1 MRRSVTAK
9 SKAWGG
15 RATSATVAALLLASG
30 SLAGLP
36 PAYAISPPTVDPGA
50 LPPDG
55 PPGPPAPMKQNSYCT
70 EVGVVPGTDFRLQPK
85 YMDML
90 NLQEAWQFGRGAGQK
105 VAVIDTGVTPH
116 PRFPHLIPGGDYIM
130 SGDGLSDCDAHGT
143 IVASMIGAAPANG
156 AAAPPAAPRKPVTI
170 PTTEPPPKAPPPQTV
185 TLSPLP
191 QTVTMVPPP
200 PQAPQSQ
207 SEAPAPG
214 PFGAPPAA
222 PAPAGPPAAGGPAPG
237 PGQAPAAGRGAGT
250 VTIPGYAGGGRV
262 VGVDNRLGPRP
273 LDPPKPPPP
282 PPPAPPAATAQS
294 PDAYSGIAPDVDILA
309 IRQSSQ
315 AFGLKDAYTG
325 DEDPQTRAKVDDVE
339 TMARAIVHAANLGAT
354 VINISDVTCM
364 SSRNIIDQRALG
376 AAVRYA
382 AVDKNV
388 VIVAAAGDTSKKD
401 CKQNPAF
408 DPMQPKDP
416 RDWAGVSTVVTPS
429 WFSDYVLTVGAVDT
443 EGRPLTQGSQGQA
456 STSVAGPWV
465 GIAAPGTDVIGLSP
479 RDDGLI
485 NAIDGPDNSLL
496 VPAGTS
502 FSTAI
507 VSGVAALVRA
517 KYPQL
522 TAYQVINRLERTAR
536 APARGVDNQVG
547 YGVIDPVAAL
557 TWDVPEGPAKPP
569 QQLSAPLNIPKPPPH
584 RDMVP
589 IWVAAGGLTAALL
602 IGGAVFGTAVFIKR
616 TRKQQ

>member
-1 MRRSVTAK
+1 
-9 SKAWGG
+9 
-15 RATSATVAALLLASG
+15 
-30 SLAGLP
+30 
-36 PAYAISPPTVDPGA
+36 
-50 LPPDG
+50 
-55 PPGPPAPMKQNSYCT
+55 MKQNSYCT
-70 EVGVVPGTDFRLQPK
+70 EVGVLPGTDFRLQPK

-116 PRFPHLIPGGDYIM
+116 PRFPHLIPGGDYDM
-130 SGDGLSDCDAHGT
+130 GGDGLSDCDAHGT

-156 AAAPPAAPRKPVTI
+156 ASAPPAAPRRPVTI

-200 PQAPQSQ
+200 PAEQNTAPGGAQNS
-207 SEAPAPG
+207 PGAPG
-214 PFGAPPAA
+214 PVQAPGAAPPA
-222 PAPAGPPAAGGPAPG
+222 PVGPPPG
-237 PGQAPAAGRGAGT
+237 PGQAPAVNHGGGT
-250 VTIPGYAGGGRV
+250 VTIPGYSGGGHV
-262 VGVDNRLGPRP
+262 ATVDNPLSPRP
-273 LDPPKPPPP
+273 QDPAPKPPPP
-282 PPPAPPAATAQS
+282 PAPAPSSA
-294 PDAYSGIAPDVDILA
+294 PDAYSGIAPDVDILS

-315 AFGLKDAYTG
+315 AFTLKDAYTG
-325 DEDPQTRAKVDDVE
+325 DEDPQTRAKIDDVE

-364 SSRNIIDQRALG
+364 SARNIIDQRTLG

-388 VIVAAAGDTSKKD
+388 VIVAAAGDTNKKD

-416 RDWAGVSTVVTPS
+416 RDWSGVTTVVTPS
-429 WFSDYVLTVGAVDT
+429 WYSDFVLTVGAVDT
-443 EGRPLTQGSQGQA
+443 DGRPLTSAGQGQG

-465 GIAAPGTDVIGLSP
+465 GIAAPATDVIGLSP

-496 VPAGTS
+496 VPSGTS

-547 YGVIDPVAAL
+547 HGIIDPVAAL
-557 TWDVPEGPAKPP
+557 TWDVPEGPAKAP
-569 QQLSAPLNIPKPPPH
+569 QQLSAPLNLPRAAPP

-589 IWVAAGGLTAALL
+589 VWVAAGGLVGALL
-602 IGGAVFGTAVFIKR
+602 IGGAVFGTATLMKR
-616 TRKQQ
+616 SRKQQ

>member
-1 MRRSVTAK
+1 MRRSVIA
-9 SKAWGG
+9 SSRVWRG
-15 RATSATVAALLLASG
+15 RASRATVAALLLTSG
-30 SLAGLP
+30 ALAGLP
-36 PAYAISPPTVDPGA
+36 PAYAVSPPTVDPA
-50 LPPDG
+50 AVPPDG

-70 EVGVVPGTDFRLQPK
+70 EVGVLPGSDFRLQPK

-143 IVASMIGAAPANG
+143 IVASMIGAAPASG
-156 AAAPPAAPRKPVTI
+156 AATPPAAPRKPVTI

-191 QTVTMVPPP
+191 QTVTMVPAPP
-200 PQAPQSQ
+200 
-207 SEAPAPG
+207 SESPPPG
-214 PFGAPPAA
+214 PFGAPPPPAAPPAA
-222 PAPAGPPAAGGPAPG
+222 PAPAGPPAGPAG
-237 PGQAPAAGRGAGT
+237 PGQAPAANHGGGT
-250 VTIPGYAGGGRV
+250 VTIPSYSGGGHV
-262 VGVDNRLGPRP
+262 VGVDNPVYPAGPRP
-273 LDPPKPPPP
+273 LDPPKPSP
-282 PPPAPPAATAQS
+282 PPPAPPAPASA
-294 PDAYSGIAPDVDILA
+294 PDAYSGIAPDVDIIA

-325 DEDPQTRAKVDDVE
+325 DEDPQTRAKIDDVE

-364 SSRNIIDQRALG
+364 SSRNIIDQRSLG

-416 RDWAGVSTVVTPS
+416 RDWSGVGTVVTPS

-443 EGRPLTQGSQGQA
+443 DGRPLTQGGQGQG

-522 TAYQVINRLERTAR
+522 SAYQVVNRLERTAR

-569 QQLSAPLNIPKPPPH
+569 QQLSAPLNIPKAAPP

-602 IGGAVFGTAVFIKR
+602 IGGAVFGIAVFMKR

>member
-1 MRRSVTAK
+1 
-9 SKAWGG
+9 
-15 RATSATVAALLLASG
+15 
-30 SLAGLP
+30 
-36 PAYAISPPTVDPGA
+36 
-50 LPPDG
+50 
-55 PPGPPAPMKQNSYCT
+55 MKQTAYCT
-70 EVGVVPGTDFRLQPK
+70 EVGVLPGTDFRLQPK

-105 VAVIDTGVTPH
+105 VAVIDTGVSPH

-156 AAAPPAAPRKPVTI
+156 ATAPPAAPRKPVTI

-191 QTVTMVPPP
+191 QTVTMVPPAP
-200 PQAPQSQ
+200 PPSA
-207 SEAPAPG
+207 SEAPPPPQG
-214 PFGAPPAA
+214 PFGLPPAQ
-222 PAPAGPPAAGGPAPG
+222 GPAPG
-237 PGQAPAAGRGAGT
+237 PGQAPAPGQAPSANRAGGGT
-250 VTIPGYAGGGRV
+250 VTIPSFSGGRRV
-262 VGVDNRLGPRP
+262 IGVDSAHGPAP
-273 LDPPKPPPP
+273 LDPPKPPP
-282 PPPAPPAATAQS
+282 APSPT
-294 PDAYSGIAPDVDILA
+294 PDAYSGIAPDVDIIS

-325 DEDPQTRAKVDDVE
+325 DEDPQTRAKVDDVQ

-364 SSRNIIDQRALG
+364 SARNIVDQRALG

-388 VIVAAAGDTSKKD
+388 VIVAAAGDSSKKD
-401 CKQNPAF
+401 CKQNPVF

-416 RDWAGVSTVVTPS
+416 RDWAGVTTVVTPS
-429 WFSDYVLTVGAVDT
+429 WFSDYVLTVGAVD
-443 EGRPLTQGSQGQA
+443 EDGRPLTQGGNQG
-456 STSVAGPWV
+456 STSIAGPWV
-465 GIAAPGTDVIGLSP
+465 GIAAPGTDVISLSP

-485 NAIDGPDNSLL
+485 NAIDGPENTLL

-502 FSTAI
+502 FSAAI

-517 KYPQL
+517 KFPQL
-522 TAYQVINRLERTAR
+522 SASQIINRLERSAR

-547 YGVIDPVAAL
+547 YGVVDPVAAL

-569 QQLSAPLNIPKPPPH
+569 QQLSAPLNMPTPAPH
-584 RDMVP
+584 RDKVP
-589 IWVAAGGLTAALL
+589 IWVAAGGLTGALL
-602 IGGAVFGTAVFIKR
+602 VGGAIFGIAMFLKR

>member
-1 MRRSVTAK
+1 M
-9 SKAWGG
+9 
-15 RATSATVAALLLASG
+15 
-30 SLAGLP
+30 AGLP
-36 PAYAISPPTVDPGA
+36 PAYAISPPTIDPA
-50 LPPDG
+50 AVPPDG

-70 EVGVVPGTDFRLQPK
+70 EVGVLPGTDFRLPPK
-85 YMDML
+85 YMEML

-130 SGDGLSDCDAHGT
+130 GGDGLSDCDAHGT
-143 IVASMIGAAPANG
+143 IVASMIGAAPASG
-156 AAAPPAAPRKPVTI
+156 ATAPPAAPRRPVTI

-191 QTVTMVPPP
+191 QTITMVPPP
-200 PQAPQSQ
+200 PGDQNAPPG
-207 SEAPAPG
+207 AP
-214 PFGAPPAA
+214 GAPPAPAGPAPAPAGPA
-222 PAPAGPPAAGGPAPG
+222 PAPAGPPPG
-237 PGQAPAAGRGAGT
+237 PGGQAPASNHGGGT
-250 VTIPGYAGGGRV
+250 VTIPGYAGGGHV
-262 VGVDNRLGPRP
+262 VAVDNPRP
-273 LDPPKPPPP
+273 QDPPPP
-282 PPPAPPAATAQS
+282 PPGPAPAQA
-294 PDAYSGIAPDVDILA
+294 PDAYSGIAPDVDIIS
-309 IRQSSQ
+309 IRQDSQ

-325 DEDPQTRAKVDDVE
+325 DEDPQTRAKIDDVE

-354 VINISDVTCM
+354 VINISDITCM
-364 SSRNIIDQRALG
+364 SARNIIDQRSLG
-376 AAVRYA
+376 AAVHYA

-401 CKQNPAF
+401 CKQNPAY

-416 RDWAGVSTVVTPS
+416 RDWAGVTTVVTPS

-443 EGRPLTQGSQGQA
+443 DGRPLTQGGQGQG

-496 VPAGTS
+496 VPSGTS

-517 KYPQL
+517 KYPEL
-522 TAYQVINRLERTAR
+522 SAYQVINRLERTAR

-547 YGVIDPVAAL
+547 HGIIDPVAAL
-557 TWDVPEGPAKPP
+557 TWDVPQGPVKPP
-569 QQLSAPLNIPKPPPH
+569 QQLSAPLNIPKPPPR

-589 IWVAAGGLTAALL
+589 VWVAAGGLTGALL
-602 IGGAVFGTAVFIKR
+602 IAGAVFGTTMLMKR
-616 TRKQQ
+616 SRKQQ

>member
-1 MRRSVTAK
+1 
-9 SKAWGG
+9 
-15 RATSATVAALLLASG
+15 
-30 SLAGLP
+30 
-36 PAYAISPPTVDPGA
+36 
-50 LPPDG
+50 
-55 PPGPPAPMKQNSYCT
+55 MKQNSYCT
-70 EVGVVPGTDFRLQPK
+70 EVGVLPGTDFRLQPK

-105 VAVIDTGVTPH
+105 VAVIDTGVSPH
-116 PRFPHLIPGGDYIM
+116 PRFPHLFPGGDYVM

-191 QTVTMVPPP
+191 QTVTMVPAPP
-200 PQAPQSQ
+200 P
-207 SEAPAPG
+207 SEAPPPG
-214 PFGAPPAA
+214 PFGAPAPAP
-222 PAPAGPPAAGGPAPG
+222 PAPAGPGGPPA
-237 PGQAPAAGRGAGT
+237 PGQAPSANHGGGGT
-250 VTIPGYAGGGRV
+250 VTIPSYSGGRQV
-262 VGVDNRLGPRP
+262 IAVDNRIGPRP

-282 PPPAPPAATAQS
+282 PPPPPAPAPAG
-294 PDAYSGIAPDVDILA
+294 PDAYSGIAPDVDIIS

-315 AFGLKDAYTG
+315 AFALKDAYTG
-325 DEDPQTRAKVDDVE
+325 DEDPQTQAKIDDVA

-382 AVDKNV
+382 AVDKNA
-388 VIVAAAGDTSKKD
+388 VIVAAAGDSSRKD
-401 CKQNPAF
+401 CKQNPIF
-408 DPMQPKDP
+408 DPLQPNDP
-416 RDWAGVSTVVTPS
+416 RDWNAVNTIVTPS
-429 WFSDYVLTVGAVDT
+429 WFSDYVLTVGAVDSD
-443 EGRPLTQGSQGQA
+443 GRPLTTGQGQGQGS
-456 STSVAGPWV
+456 TSIAGPWV
-465 GIAAPGTDVIGLSP
+465 GIAAPGIDIIGLSP

-485 NAIDGPDNSLL
+485 NAIDGPDNTLL

-517 KYPQL
+517 RYPQL
-522 TAYQVINRLERTAR
+522 SAYQVINRLTRTAR

-557 TWDVPEGPAKPP
+557 TWDVPDGPAKPP
-569 QQLSAPLNIPKPPPH
+569 QQLSAPLNMPKAAPH

-589 IWVAAGGLTAALL
+589 VWVAAGGLTGALL
-602 IGGAVFGTAVFIKR
+602 IGGAVFGIAMMLKR

>member
-1 MRRSVTAK
+1 
-9 SKAWGG
+9 
-15 RATSATVAALLLASG
+15 
-30 SLAGLP
+30 
-36 PAYAISPPTVDPGA
+36 
-50 LPPDG
+50 
-55 PPGPPAPMKQNSYCT
+55 MKQNSYCT
-70 EVGVVPGTDFRLQPK
+70 EVGVLPGTDFRLQPK

-105 VAVIDTGVTPH
+105 VAVIDTGVSPH
-116 PRFPHLIPGGDYIM
+116 PRFPHLFPGGDYVM

-143 IVASMIGAAPANG
+143 IGASMIGAAPPNG

-191 QTVTMVPPP
+191 QTVTMVPAPP
-200 PQAPQSQ
+200 P
-207 SEAPAPG
+207 SEAPPPG
-214 PFGAPPAA
+214 PFGAPAPAP
-222 PAPAGPPAAGGPAPG
+222 PAPAGPGGPPA
-237 PGQAPAAGRGAGT
+237 PGQAPSANHGGGGT
-250 VTIPGYAGGGRV
+250 VTIPSYSGGRQV
-262 VGVDNRLGPRP
+262 IAVDNRIGPRP

-282 PPPAPPAATAQS
+282 PPPPPAPAPAG
-294 PDAYSGIAPDVDILA
+294 PDAYSGIAPDVDIIS

-315 AFGLKDAYTG
+315 AFALKDAYTG
-325 DEDPQTRAKVDDVE
+325 DEDPQTQAKIDDVA

-382 AVDKNV
+382 AVDKNA
-388 VIVAAAGDTSKKD
+388 VIVAAAGDSSRKD
-401 CKQNPAF
+401 CKQNPIF
-408 DPMQPKDP
+408 DPLQPNDP
-416 RDWAGVSTVVTPS
+416 RDWNAVNTVVTPS
-429 WFSDYVLTVGAVDT
+429 WFSDYVLTVGAVDS
-443 EGRPLTQGSQGQA
+443 EGRPLTTGQGQGQGS
-456 STSVAGPWV
+456 TSIAGPWV
-465 GIAAPGTDVIGLSP
+465 GIAAPGIDIIGLSP

-485 NAIDGPDNSLL
+485 NAIDGPDNTLL

-517 KYPQL
+517 RYPQL
-522 TAYQVINRLERTAR
+522 SAYQVINRLTRTAR

-557 TWDVPEGPAKPP
+557 TWDVPDGPAKPP
-569 QQLSAPLNIPKPPPH
+569 QQLSAPLNMPKAAPH

-589 IWVAAGGLTAALL
+589 VWVAAGGLTGALL
-602 IGGAVFGTAVFIKR
+602 IGGAVFGIAMMLKR